1 MQAFLS
7 NLSPVEIAII
17 LIILFVIFGRKAFIS
32 LGRTSGET
40 LKEIKNIKKNLSDAF
55 EDEDKENKKWIF
67 TGLEVKFHSRG
78 RCNKKCLNQ

>member
-55 EDEDKENKKWIF
+55 EDEDKENKK
-67 TGLEVKFHSRG
+67 
-78 RCNKKCLNQ
+78 